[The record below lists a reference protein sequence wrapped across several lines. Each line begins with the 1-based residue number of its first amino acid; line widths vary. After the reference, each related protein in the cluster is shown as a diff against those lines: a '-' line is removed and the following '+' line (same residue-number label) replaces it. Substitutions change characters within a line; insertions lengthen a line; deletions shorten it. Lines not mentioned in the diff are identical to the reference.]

1 MLIPQP
7 IEDNGPCS
15 EREWLQHEASLL
27 DAALADMC
35 AETARLA
42 SELEALAAEVKLVRA
57 AVERSRRERK
67 CKKRRVRAL
76 NYLINSYV
84 NN

>member
-1 MLIPQP
+1 MLIQQLVA
-7 IEDNGPCS
+7 DNGSCL
-15 EREWLQHEASLL
+15 ERECLQDEASLL
-27 DAALADMC
+27 EAALADMC

-42 SELEALAAEVKLVRA
+42 SELEALAKEVKLVRA